1 MNYCINSTKV
11 TSALDKRIITIANDK
26 YNLKWQEVYPG
37 PLSLERGIHRGLLRW
52 DGKPEVINFNSRS
65 KSKLEK
71 NGVRSTNM
79 KSKSSNADLTDDP
92 TTPVIQIAC
101 KDWQNEWGI
110 AQNWRNMKFRDV
122 RLKLNSI
129 QSSEREEA
137 LFSLA
142 LGVIC
147 ARRARGMDIESPLEL
162 PEGIGRPTLYCIG
175 QPLDTLEKE

>member
-1 MNYCINSTKV
+1 M
-11 TSALDKRIITIANDK
+11 
-26 YNLKWQEVYPG
+26 
-37 PLSLERGIHRGLLRW
+37 
-52 DGKPEVINFNSRS
+52 KP
-65 KSKLEK
+65 
-71 NGVRSTNM
+71 
-79 KSKSSNADLTDDP
+79 KSSNADLTDDP

-142 LGVIC
+142 FGVIH

-162 PEGIGRPTLYCIG
+162 PEGIGRPTYTRHTVSHWT
-175 QPLDTLEKE
+175 P